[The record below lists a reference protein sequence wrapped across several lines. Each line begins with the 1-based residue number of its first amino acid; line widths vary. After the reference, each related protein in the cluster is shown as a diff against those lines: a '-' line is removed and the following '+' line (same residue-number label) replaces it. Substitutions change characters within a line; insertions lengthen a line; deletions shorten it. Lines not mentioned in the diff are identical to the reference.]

1 MMRWKEQH
9 HANTAKSLVIEA
21 IFVVPKFSCFPSPL
35 FLGAAIFTFAC
46 MVLCSLRFVR
56 INASRTHNTHMHT
69 PVRSLFLVTF
79 FPAL

>member
-1 MMRWKEQH
+1 MPILLSH
-9 HANTAKSLVIEA
+9 SLLK
-21 IFVVPKFSCFPSPL
+21 PFSSFLSSLSDIMFPLPL

-46 MVLCSLRFVR
+46 MMLCSLRFVR

-69 PVRSLFLVTF
+69 LVRPLFLVTF